1 MMERRLEKMNI
12 HNFKLNTV
20 FTENSKKYQSK
31 PVRAAKYS
39 SGMENGFML
48 YFTNK
53 KTKETDYIY
62 EGIKFF
68 STTKE
73 ARDYI
78 NAENKQYIKRDGKL
92 VEILVQYDTP
102 KPVLCRKDDNAID
115 KDGMHFYFKEY
126 TFISDESC
134 DYEFFVLED
143 DCWIIEADGNI
154 RVWYPD
160 SEETF
165 FGKEKDI
172 IYEVSGNE
180 YIKIAV

>member
-1 MMERRLEKMNI
+1 MNI

-78 NAENKQYIKRDGKL
+78 IA
-92 VEILVQYDTP
+92 
-102 KPVLCRKDDNAID
+102 
-115 KDGMHFYFKEY
+115 YFQH
-126 TFISDESC
+126 
-134 DYEFFVLED
+134 
-143 DCWIIEADGNI
+143 
-154 RVWYPD
+154 
-160 SEETF
+160 
-165 FGKEKDI
+165 
-172 IYEVSGNE
+172 
-180 YIKIAV
+180 